1 MKKAKILL
9 VAGEA
14 SGDQHAARLIQAL
27 REQIPHLDLFGIG
40 GAALAAQG
48 MRLACRVED
57 LTVIGLTE
65 VVHKVP
71 IIWRA
76 WRRIWRYLQDE
87 RPDLVILV
95 DFPDFNFLVMR
106 LAHGCQ
112 VPVMY
117 YISPQV
123 WAWRRGRVKTLARLV
138 RRLVVIFPFEE
149 EFYRRH
155 GVAVTY
161 VGHPLLETLPP
172 LPPRAELRARLQV
185 QTQDLAVALL
195 PGSRTGEIQ
204 QLLPTM
210 LASAAQL
217 QDLLP
222 HCRFLLPL
230 APTLTPASVSPFLA
244 QGAVSVNLVQGQT
257 YEVLAAA
264 DLALVASG
272 TATLETA
279 LMGTPMVIL
288 YRLAPLTY
296 HVGRLLIRVPYIGM
310 ANLLAAEALFPELIQ
325 DEVTPAQLTAAAL
338 HLIRD
343 AEHLARIRAGLQ
355 RIRQRLG
362 GPGASA
368 RAAAVALELLGHG
381 VEQRVALPN

>member
-1 MKKAKILL
+1 MNRVKILL

-27 REQIPHLDLFGIG
+27 REQVPCLDLYGVG

-48 MRLACRVED
+48 MRLACRAED
-57 LTVIGLTE
+57 LAVIGLTE
-65 VVHKVP
+65 VVHQIPVV
-71 IIWRA
+71 WRA
-76 WRRIWRYLQDE
+76 LRQIWRYLRSE

-106 LAHGCQ
+106 LAHWCR
-112 VPVMY
+112 VPIMY

-138 RRLVVIFPFEE
+138 QRLVVIFPFEE
-149 EFYRRH
+149 DFYRRH

-161 VGHPLLETLPP
+161 VGHPLLETLPA
-172 LPPRAELRARLQV
+172 LPPRPELRARFQV
-185 QTQDLAVALL
+185 QSQDLAIALL
-195 PGSRTGEIQ
+195 PGSRTGEIR

-210 LASAAQL
+210 LASAGQL

-222 HCRFLLPL
+222 SCRFLLPL
-230 APTLTPASVSPFLA
+230 APTVTPELVASFLTQSPVPVS
-244 QGAVSVNLVQGQT
+244 LVRGQT

-296 HVGRLLIRVPYIGM
+296 HVGRLLIRVPHIGM
-310 ANLLAAEALFPELIQ
+310 ANLLAEEALFPELIQ
-325 DEVTPAQLTAAAL
+325 DDVTPERLTAAAL

-343 AEHLARIRAGLQ
+343 ADHLARIKAGLK

-362 GPGASA
+362 GPGAST
-368 RAAAVALELLGHG
+368 RAAAVALELLR
-381 VEQRVALPN
+381 Q